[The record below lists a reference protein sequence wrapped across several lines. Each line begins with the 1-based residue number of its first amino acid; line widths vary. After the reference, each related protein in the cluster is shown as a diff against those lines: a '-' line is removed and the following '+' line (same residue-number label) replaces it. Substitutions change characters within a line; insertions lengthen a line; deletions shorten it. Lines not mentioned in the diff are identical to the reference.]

1 MSPVSPALT
10 GGFFIAEPPGKPYK
24 GFSHMLN
31 PFPFIAFHFI

>member
-10 GGFFIAEPPGKPYK
+10 GRFFIAEPPGKPYK